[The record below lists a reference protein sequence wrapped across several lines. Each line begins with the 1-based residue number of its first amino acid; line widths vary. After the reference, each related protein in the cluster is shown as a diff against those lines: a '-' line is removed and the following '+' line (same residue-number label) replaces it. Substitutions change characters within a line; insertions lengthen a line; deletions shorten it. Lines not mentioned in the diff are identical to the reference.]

1 MRRET
6 NVQKIYYLGSV
17 MQFHNEFMD
26 LAARLLATL
35 YNFNLKKMFLTL
47 SYFALL
53 SYVKTL
59 KETEMTIYALFVF
72 EY

>member
-1 MRRET
+1 MREA
-6 NVQKIYYLGSV
+6 NVQKIYYLGSS

-35 YNFNLKKMFLTL
+35 YNLNFKYHLKKMFLTFL
-47 SYFALL
+47 YFALL

-59 KETEMTIYALFVF
+59 KETEMTF
-72 EY
+72 

>member
-35 YNFNLKKMFLTL
+35 YNLNFKYHLKKVFLAI
-47 SYFALL
+47 SYILL
-53 SYVKTL
+53 YFH
-59 KETEMTIYALFVF
+59 M
-72 EY
+72 